1 MNRVTIAWIVILMAF
16 SAQAQRTLP
25 ALKISDN
32 KRYFITEKGD
42 PFFWLG
48 DTGWLLFSKLTR
60 EEAAQYLEDRKAKGF
75 NVVQAMVLHTVKV
88 VNVYGDT
95 ALTNRNVAKPKLG
108 KEHDYWQ
115 HVDYIV
121 DLAAAKGI
129 YIAMVPVWG
138 SDVKAGLVNRQQAAT
153 YAGFLAKRYGKRS
166 NIIWMNGGD
175 IKGSDSMAVWNTIG
189 KTLYQLDKKHL
200 ITFHPRGRTTSS
212 TWFHNQPW
220 LSFNTFQSGHQR
232 YEQDT
237 TKGEPFHYG
246 EDNWKF
252 VQADLKLKPQKPSFD
267 AEPSYENIPQGL
279 HDTLQPKWKAADLRR
294 YGYWSVFAGA
304 CGFTYGDNAVM
315 QMRKRTETATGAYGA
330 RDFWD
335 DAINDPGAA
344 QMMHLKN
351 LMLARPY
358 FERVPDQSL
367 IASGQ
372 GIKYDRLI
380 ATRGKSYAYVYTYTG
395 RNMTIAL
402 GKIDG
407 SLVHASW
414 YDPRTGQY
422 KQIGD
427 FENKGVKEFDPP
439 GEPENGNDWVL
450 VLTGGNEK
458 HDMSTMGTH

>member
-1 MNRVTIAWIVILMAF
+1 MLLLACVS
-16 SAQAQRTLP
+16 SAEAQQPLP
-25 ALKISDN
+25 ALKIADN
-32 KRYFITEKGD
+32 GRYFVTAAGD

-60 EEAAQYLEDRKAKGF
+60 EEAVQYLNDRQAKGF
-75 NVVQAMVLHTVKV
+75 NVIQAMVLHTVKA

-95 ALTNRNVAKPKLG
+95 ALVRRNVARPLLYKNR
-108 KEHDYWQ
+108 HDYWQ

-121 DLAAAKGI
+121 DQAALRGI

-138 SDVKAGLVNRQQAAT
+138 TDVKAGMVNRQQATVYAT
-153 YAGFLAKRYGKRS
+153 FLAKRYGAKS

-175 IKGSDSMAVWNTIG
+175 IKGSDSIAVWNAIG
-189 KTLYQLDKKHL
+189 NTLHRLDKQHL

-212 TWFHNQPW
+212 TWFHQQPW
-220 LSFNTFQSGHQR
+220 LSFNTFQSGHRR

-237 TKGEPFHYG
+237 TRGEPFHYG

-252 VQADLKLKPQKPSFD
+252 VQADLALKPAKPSFD

-294 YGYWSVFAGA
+294 YGYWSVFAGGG
-304 CGFTYGDNAVM
+304 GFTYGDNAVM
-315 QMRKRTETATGAYGA
+315 QMRKHDETKTGAYGA
-330 RDFWD
+330 RDFWTE
-335 DAINDPGAA
+335 AINDEGAG

-358 FERVPDQSL
+358 LVRVPDQSL
-367 IASGQ
+367 IAGVQ
-372 GIKYDRLI
+372 GKKYERLI
-380 ATRGKSYAYVYTYTG
+380 ATRGDNYAYIYTYTG
-395 RNMTIAL
+395 RNMEIAL
-402 GKIDG
+402 GKIEG
-407 SLVHASW
+407 TLVHAAW

-427 FENKGVKEFDPP
+427 FENQGTKEFDPP
-439 GEPENGNDWVL
+439 GEPHNGNDWVL
-450 VLTGGNEK
+450 VLEGTEK
-458 HDMSTMGTH
+458 KHEMSTMGIGSK